1 MKRVVSLLA
10 IVMMVAF
17 YACESGGDGKS
28 SKIKVDNPNLR
39 EVVVKEV
46 IHTTSY
52 TYLNLKEEG
61 AVYWAAIPRQDDI
74 VEGNTYYYDNFM
86 EMKNFPSKEL
96 DRTFDNIYFIQT
108 ISDKPFPAVMPLT
121 QDQKGSPKA
130 VDMEVENIQ
139 PAEGGTTIAELFNDK
154 AAFAGK
160 AVKIKGQVVKY
171 TAAVMGKNW
180 VHIQD
185 GTNSG
190 GNIDITITTTDV
202 VKVGDVAS
210 FEGMVV
216 LDKDFGYGYAYDILI
231 EDAKLIEVDE
241 SRPM

>member
-1 MKRVVSLLA
+1 
-10 IVMMVAF
+10 
-17 YACESGGDGKS
+17 
-28 SKIKVDNPNLR
+28 
-39 EVVVKEV
+39 
-46 IHTTSY
+46 
-52 TYLNLKEEG
+52 
-61 AVYWAAIPRQDDI
+61 
-74 VEGNTYYYDNFM
+74 M

-96 DRTFDNIYFIQT
+96 DRNFDNIYFIQT
-108 ISDKPFPAVMPLT
+108 ISDKPFPAVAPVT

-130 VDMEVENIQ
+130 ADMEVENIE

-154 AAFAGK
+154 SAFAGK
-160 AVKIKGQVVKY
+160 SVKIKGQVVKY

-185 GTNSG
+185 GTNSD
-190 GNIDITITTTDV
+190 GNIDITITTADV